1 MDSCI
6 INTQC
11 LQDDF
16 SRLVDLQP
24 GRLELIYRA
33 TRDGFSVD
41 DFHQKMG
48 STLNNLTV
56 IRSEV
61 GDIFGGYTKL
71 SWNKPQ
77 EVI

>member
-6 INTQC
+6 FNTQC

-24 GRLELIYRA
+24 ARLELIYRA

-56 IRSEV
+56 FYILNFYFHLFDS
-61 GDIFGGYTKL
+61 
-71 SWNKPQ
+71 Q
-77 EVI
+77 